1 MKVIKSTAAV
11 LAALGLTIAAT
22 PALSYEAGD
31 ILVRGRIISI
41 NPNDDSG
48 RIKVNNV
55 AVAGTG
61 VSVNSDVMPEI
72 DFTYMVDRNWGVEL
86 ILAYTE
92 HDVGSSGLGL
102 GNVAEVKVLPP
113 TLTLQYHF
121 APDSDIRPYLGAGL
135 NYTHFFSE
143 DVKGPLNPGGADIDL
158 DDSWGLALQAGVD
171 IAVNEDWFVNL
182 DVKYIDID
190 TDAHITD
197 NLTGFDVDVNVDIDP
212 IVWGIG
218 IGRRF

>member
-1 MKVIKSTAAV
+1 MKIVKSTAAI
-11 LAALGLTIAAT
+11 LAALGLTVVAT

-31 ILVRGRIISI
+31 ILVRGRVIMVD
-41 NPNDDSG
+41 PQDDSG
-48 RIKVNNV
+48 RVKIDGSSVG
-55 AVAGTG
+55 GTG
-61 VSVNSDVMPEI
+61 VSVDSDIMPEI
-72 DFTYMVDRNWGVEL
+72 DFTYMLAPNWGLEL
-86 ILAYTE
+86 ILAYSE
-92 HDVGSSGLGL
+92 HDVGSSGLAL

-121 APDSDIRPYLGAGL
+121 APNSDVRPYVGAGL

-197 NLTGFDVDVNVDIDP
+197 NVTGFDVDVDV
-212 IVWGIG
+212 
-218 IGRRF
+218 